1 LESAAAHRRLAYEAK
16 SGSRSGLV
24 RRPTATLGPEG
35 VQRVIR
41 HRLSHDRVGQRPR
54 PTPSCPQRNAR
65 PGQGLQLSLATR
77 ASLGASLGAIKFFFA
92 VFTPPPPG
100 CSRPSAPGDSEPLE
114 IMGKWM
120 HLSQPAASQR
130 RLDSLSNRNRKTNEN
145 HANHGRVL
153 ACVRAEDE
161 GVQSTTC
168 PIWPAR
174 VPFLGCMRSHPC
186 HRQRRMPAGLRA
198 IVLEPDT

>member
-1 LESAAAHRRLAYEAK
+1 MESAAAHRRLPYEAK

-100 CSRPSAPGDSEPLE
+100 CDGRRPLE
-114 IMGKWM
+114 IRNPWRLWESGCIFR
-120 HLSQPAASQR
+120 SQPRASA
-130 RLDSLSNRNRKTNEN
+130 DSTRSVIGIEKPTKIMPTM
-145 HANHGRVL
+145 
-153 ACVRAEDE
+153 DE
-161 GVQSTTC
+161 C
-168 PIWPAR
+168 WPAYEQKMKVCRAPR
-174 VPFLGCMRSHPC
+174 VPY
-186 HRQRRMPAGLRA
+186 GLRESPSSA
-198 IVLEPDT
+198 A